1 MFLKTNCFVEHAVTI
16 RRQTN
21 RDALFSRLLGCWF
34 SVFPFK
40 LSDLTCGVPAKPLKE
55 SEKKALL
62 TGDTGNFPVR
72 LSEEERA
79 RLLKDFGEEDALKS
93 YNEEAGAILKGLSFK
108 STARSDECGGVASDD
123 VTFSGTLKRITSECI
138 GDDILLRKKNRYS
151 LAPLS
156 MTTVAQKIG
165 IVSSHRSMRAPDAKT
180 LDQSL
185 NGTFGLSSYLDKKEL
200 GLIENLSPKLLKI
213 STRCSTMNG
222 VMQQLENLGHAPAE
236 HVEGLNVELFDYQ
249 RQAVGWAL
257 DREREG
263 GLERFLWTK
272 LPVECTEVIAG
283 RGKTKPMQL
292 YYSPVLDLFKKE
304 APDDVRGGLIAAQM
318 GLG

>member
-1 MFLKTNCFVEHAVTI
+1 
-16 RRQTN
+16 
-21 RDALFSRLLGCWF
+21 
-34 SVFPFK
+34 
-40 LSDLTCGVPAKPLKE
+40 
-55 SEKKALL
+55 
-62 TGDTGNFPVR
+62 
-72 LSEEERA
+72 
-79 RLLKDFGEEDALKS
+79 
-93 YNEEAGAILKGLSFK
+93 
-108 STARSDECGGVASDD
+108 
-123 VTFSGTLKRITSECI
+123 
-138 GDDILLRKKNRYS
+138 
-151 LAPLS
+151 
-156 MTTVAQKIG
+156 
-165 IVSSHRSMRAPDAKT
+165 
-180 LDQSL
+180 
-185 NGTFGLSSYLDKKEL
+185 
-200 GLIENLSPKLLKI
+200 
-213 STRCSTMNG
+213 MNG
-222 VMQQLENLGHAPAE
+222 VMQQLENLGHAPAA